1 MKMIREHHL
10 RDLHW
15 LRLPPGSFHG
25 CLLLALCI
33 GTALCACGA
42 DDHGLALTPPMGWNS
57 WNHFRLNISDAV
69 VRKQAGAMVKS
80 GMKAAGYEY
89 VVIDGG
95 WEGYHDAQGL
105 FRPNKLKFP
114 DMKELCDYIH
124 SLGLKVGIH
133 TTPGPVTC
141 SGREGSYGY
150 EEEDARTFARWG
162 IDLVKYDWCSGETVY
177 KPTEITA
184 AYEKMHQA
192 LLRAGR
198 PILYSLCEYGLEDVW
213 KWGASVGGHM
223 WRTTDDISDEYWN
236 VAYIG
241 FEQNGLE
248 KYAGPGHW
256 NDPDMLEIGN
266 GGMTDEEYRTQ
277 MSLWCILAAP
287 LFAGNDLEN
296 MNAATLGILTNPEVI
311 SIDQDPAGIQGHR
324 VWQEGPREVWMKPLK
339 DGSKAVGLFNR
350 LEYPLMITVN
360 WRELGLRAPGTV
372 RDLWARKDL
381 GTFTTGFTGSVA
393 AHGVVLI
400 NVK

>member
-1 MKMIREHHL
+1 
-10 RDLHW
+10 
-15 LRLPPGSFHG
+15 
-25 CLLLALCI
+25 
-33 GTALCACGA
+33 
-42 DDHGLALTPPMGWNS
+42 MGWNS

-114 DMKELCDYIH
+114 DMKALCDYIH
-124 SLGLKVGIH
+124 SLGLKVGLH

-162 IDLVKYDWCSGETVY
+162 IDLVKYDWCSGDTVY
-177 KPTEITA
+177 KPAEITA

-296 MNAATLGILTNPEVI
+296 MSGATLGILTNPEVL

-350 LEYPLMITVN
+350 LEYPLMITAN
-360 WRELGLRAPGTV
+360 WRELGLPAPATV
-372 RDLWARKDL
+372 RDLWARKGL
-381 GTFTTGFTGSVA
+381 GTFATGFTGSVP
-393 AHGVVLI
+393 AHGAVLI
-400 NVK
+400 RVK